1 MIGYRYQ
8 YEYVSLEVYSQI
20 HTSRQILLKQM
31 CFVSVGSWYRCL
43 IHLNFCT
50 HYLFD
55 DPNKMNNWDCIFDP
69 RWGPYVN
76 CSLLYWL
83 YPGVSCS
90 IGGIVWI
97 KASCTLTTRKTRFM
111 RKNYPESMRI
121 FMKSTAFCCYYEPQ
135 NYGNHFGCKWRSK
148 MSHISLLNE
157 LDFTN

>member
-55 DPNKMNNWDCIFDP
+55 DPNKMNNWDCIFYS

-83 YPGVSCS
+83 YPGVRCS

-97 KASCTLTTRKTRFM
+97 KGSCTLTTRKTWFM
-111 RKNYPESMRI
+111 RKKLSRI
-121 FMKSTAFCCYYEPQ
+121 HENNLWKVLNFAAI
-135 NYGNHFGCKWRSK
+135 
-148 MSHISLLNE
+148 MSHKIIVIILVANE
-157 LDFTN
+157 GPKSPIYLF